1 MNSANSV
8 MPRVAVITLHRKQG
22 QYDHSEQ
29 EIGVI
34 YYFYVNTIIIKITS
48 SLSTIILWERSLMMI
63 RYFVSK
69 DFALDECL

>member
-34 YYFYVNTIIIKITS
+34 YYVNTIIIKITS
-48 SLSTIILWERSLMMI
+48 SLSTIILWERSLRMI